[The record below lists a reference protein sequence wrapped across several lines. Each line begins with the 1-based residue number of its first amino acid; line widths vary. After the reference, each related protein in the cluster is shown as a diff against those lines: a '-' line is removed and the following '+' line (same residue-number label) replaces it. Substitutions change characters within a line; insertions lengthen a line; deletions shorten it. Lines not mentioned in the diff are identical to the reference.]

1 MGAFGRTGL
10 DHGAS
15 DGIGAMRGKQ
25 KALRGAPFLL
35 PFAPTVVHLN
45 VACTKPNGTGVE
57 LSLLSVLE
65 DNNNGED

>member
-1 MGAFGRTGL
+1 
-10 DHGAS
+10 
-15 DGIGAMRGKQ
+15 MRGKQ